1 MSLLSD
7 KPLKEESIMTNNI
20 RKIRT
25 VIFLSCGIILGI
37 LCGKSVSVSAEEKVT
52 VGTNAEYAPFEYLD
66 SDGKLTGFDYELL
79 EAIAEE
85 ENLELVWK
93 DMPFDSLIGSMEAGD
108 IKIIAAAV
116 GPTKEREKS
125 IIYLRHK
132 GLLMTC

>member
-52 VGTNAEYAPFEYLD
+52 VGTNAEYAPF
-66 SDGKLTGFDYELL
+66 
-79 EAIAEE
+79 
-85 ENLELVWK
+85 
-93 DMPFDSLIGSMEAGD
+93 
-108 IKIIAAAV
+108 
-116 GPTKEREKS
+116 
-125 IIYLRHK
+125 
-132 GLLMTC
+132 